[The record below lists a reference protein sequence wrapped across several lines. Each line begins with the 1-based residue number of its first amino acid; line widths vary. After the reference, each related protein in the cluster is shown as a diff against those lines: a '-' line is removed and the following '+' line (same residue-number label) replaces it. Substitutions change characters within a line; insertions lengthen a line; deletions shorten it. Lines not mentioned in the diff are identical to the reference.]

1 MTKYWGKK
9 GAGIDARAGSTESP
23 SDDAEPNPPVLEQE
37 AALDQLAAILRIWGR
52 HAFDL
57 DDLNAPTIRQQ
68 FELWARHAL
77 VLAATP
83 ASRPE
88 SPDEA
93 EPAAP
98 PRRDWQ
104 GLRDF
109 VTRLRRREQAY
120 VARQIRD
127 TRQVIGDFVQTLVG
141 ILAEDQEEQTRVT
154 AVVNNLRQ
162 AIDGNAPLEVLTQ
175 EAMRAINLISRIAEE
190 RNQRHQNLFQDL
202 TGKLQT
208 LRGEL
213 DEARREMELDPL
225 TRLYNRKAFDE
236 HLERVFEL
244 SMLSG
249 QPACL
254 LMLDV
259 DHFKDVNDRFGHPV
273 GDLVLKRLADCCL
286 HAFPRKADFVARY
299 GGEEFIIILQETP
312 LRTATVLGERLLRA
326 IRELR
331 VEHDRGTVNF
341 TASIGLAELDPRA
354 SPGQWLRGADS
365 ALYRAKRQGRDRI
378 ECQMAES

>member
-1 MTKYWGKK
+1 MAKFWGKNE
-9 GAGIDARAGSTESP
+9 AGVDAPTES
-23 SDDAEPNPPVLEQE
+23 AETTPAAADLGMPEQE
-37 AALDQLAAILRIWGR
+37 QATLDQLAAILRIWGR
-52 HAFDL
+52 YAFDL

-77 VLAATP
+77 VMAATP

-88 SPDEA
+88 PADDA
-93 EPAAP
+93 EPTGP
-98 PRRDWQ
+98 PGRDWQ
-104 GLRDF
+104 GLREF
-109 VTRLRRREQAY
+109 VTRLRRREQTY
-120 VARQIRD
+120 VVRQIRD

-141 ILAEDQEEQTRVT
+141 LLAEDQEEQTRVT

-162 AIDGNAPLEVLTQ
+162 TIEGNAPLEVLTQ
-175 EAMRAINLISRIAEE
+175 ETMRAVNLISRIAEE
-190 RNQRHQNLFQDL
+190 RNQRHQTLFQEL

-236 HLERVFEL
+236 HLERIFEL

-249 QPACL
+249 QTACL

-259 DHFKDVNDRFGHPV
+259 DHFKDINDRFGHPV

-299 GGEEFIIILQETP
+299 GGEEFVIILQETP
-312 LRTATVLGERLLRA
+312 LRTATALGERLLRA

-331 VEHDRGTVNF
+331 VEHDQETVSF
-341 TASIGLAELDPRA
+341 TASIGLAELDPHA
-354 SPGQWLRGADS
+354 SPGQWLREADS
-365 ALYRAKRQGRDRI
+365 ALYQAKRAGRNRL
-378 ECQMAES
+378 ESQRGS